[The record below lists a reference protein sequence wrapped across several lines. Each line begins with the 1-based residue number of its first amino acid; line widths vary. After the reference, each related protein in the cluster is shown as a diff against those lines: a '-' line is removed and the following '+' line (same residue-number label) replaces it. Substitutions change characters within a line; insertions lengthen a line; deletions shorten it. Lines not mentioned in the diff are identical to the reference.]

1 MQTLASKILT
11 LKATAYLA
19 GRTAAFWQQQIDMYG
34 VHKAE
39 AFYRHLGLNH
49 LPAKSIDFDGIT
61 LRRQPRPT
69 EALVVKGVAQ
79 VQTSSRD
86 KLATVL
92 LKLRTAMI
100 TDALVQLGDLN
111 PADLHTLVVAV
122 PATQAQQLRAQ
133 LLSTF
138 NDARLLIQ
146 RELNAAKQSD
156 FIIDVDDFDELDTL
170 TDITV
175 ARVAND
181 TQARIIGAASRHA
194 LLGTSGN
201 SLVTATQTEINAGSV
216 SYIDRTATGLANRT
230 ISLGR
235 GYEAERRSDEW
246 VRVEYSAILDSNVCG
261 PCAEADG
268 LESSNEDDL
277 PPAPNP
283 ECEGLDNCRC
293 FLVYVNQ

>member
-1 MQTLASKILT
+1 MQTLVSKILT

-19 GRTAAFWQQQIDMYG
+19 GRTATFWQQQIDTHG
-34 VHKAE
+34 EQKAE

-49 LPAKSIDFDGIT
+49 LPAKSVDFDGLT
-61 LRRQPRPT
+61 LRRQPRVS
-69 EALVVKGVAQ
+69 EALAVKGVAQ
-79 VQTSSRD
+79 TQTSSRD
-86 KLATVL
+86 KLATIL
-92 LKLRTAMI
+92 LNLRSTMI

-111 PADLHTLVVAV
+111 PADFHTLVVAV
-122 PATQAQQLRAQ
+122 PATQAQQLRSQ
-133 LLSTF
+133 LLNTF

-146 RELNAAKQSD
+146 RELSATKQSD

-181 TQARIIGAASRHA
+181 TQARIIGAATRLA
-194 LLGTSGN
+194 LLGTTGD
-201 SLVTATQTEINAGSV
+201 SLITATQTEINAGSV
-216 SYIDRTATGLANRT
+216 SYIDRAATGLANRT

-235 GYEAERRSDEW
+235 GYEAEQRRDEW
-246 VRVEYSAILDSNVCG
+246 VRVEYSAILDNNVCG

-268 LESSNEDDL
+268 LEASNEGDL

-293 FLVYVNQ
+293 FHVWVNQ